1 MTTPAGWYDDGS
13 GRQRWWDG
21 AQWTEHF
28 APLADD
34 APAAETTGSD
44 ATGSDTTGSD
54 VTGSDAGA
62 VETAAAAR
70 DEAPHDAAAA
80 ETADA
85 IGSVAAVE
93 SQSWNTPAPTDADD
107 VEATSDAASAD
118 AGSADA
124 APAYGSDTTPA
135 YDATPAHD
143 AAPAYDD
150 TNPESGS
157 DAGEPAATW
166 PPTDTTAAAGI
177 DADSGTEVRNE
188 NAPQW
193 PDQGFAAPGATAAT
207 TPPSDPGSPYGHPAP
222 SYPGAGASY
231 PGAAA
236 PEQPQQYQGAP
247 GYPQTTPGYPQTTP
261 GYPQTTPGY
270 PGASAYAPPGP
281 AYGAGG
287 GYPAAYGSP
296 APVEPPRL
304 SIVGVVGLAIAG
316 LGTILSCIPATF
328 VFGWI
333 LLAAGFI
340 VSLISIFLKGKKWP
354 GIAGLILSVVGTILA
369 VVVAIVFVTSSVAQA
384 VRDLPTTPPSSDS
397 DTGTD
402 PGTDEG
408 TDPGTDGGTG
418 PTDVV
423 QGEIGSPLTITQ
435 MSGTS
440 EVTVNSA
447 TWATEDGSSIPSTNG
462 GYVIL
467 DVTFTGVSGTS
478 YVNPFYFALT
488 TAEGTEGTYD
498 YYVDGI
504 VAEELAEGDTV
515 SGKITFDVA
524 KSTAYRITFTDELLQ
539 DVASIPFT
547 ASEG

>member
-21 AQWTEHF
+21 TQWTEHF
-28 APLADD
+28 APLAAE
-34 APAAETTGSD
+34 APAADTS
-44 ATGSDTTGSD
+44 GSDTTGTD
-54 VTGSDAGA
+54 VTGGDVTGTDVTGTDAGA

-93 SQSWNTPAPTDADD
+93 SQSWNTPAPNDGADAGTASAADAD
-107 VEATSDAASAD
+107 SASAD
-118 AGSADA
+118 AGSAYA
-124 APAYGSDTTPA
+124 SPAY
-135 YDATPAHD
+135 
-143 AAPAYDD
+143 
-150 TNPESGS
+150 GS

-166 PPTDTTAAAGI
+166 PPTDTDTSDNAANNGVEAP
-177 DADSGTEVRNE
+177 SE

-207 TPPSDPGSPYGHPAP
+207 TPLSDTGSPYGHPAP

-236 PEQPQQYQGAP
+236 PEQPQQYQSAP
-247 GYPQTTPGYPQTTP
+247 GYPQTTPGYT
-261 GYPQTTPGY
+261 QTTPGY
-270 PGASAYAPPGP
+270 PGASAYAPPGQ

-287 GYPAAYGSP
+287 GYPAPYGSP

-369 VVVAIVFVTSSVAQA
+369 VVVAIVLVTSSVAQV
-384 VRDLPTTPPSSDS
+384 VRDLPTAPPSSDS
-397 DTGTD
+397 DT
-402 PGTDEG
+402 GTDEG

-418 PTDVV
+418 PIDVV

-447 TWATEDGSSIPSTNG
+447 TWATDDGSSIPSTNG

-539 DVASIPFT
+539 DVASIAFT
-547 ASEG
+547 PSEG

>member
-21 AQWTEHF
+21 TQWTEHF
-28 APLADD
+28 APLAAE
-34 APAAETTGSD
+34 APAADTS
-44 ATGSDTTGSD
+44 GSDTTGTD
-54 VTGSDAGA
+54 VTGGDVTGTDVTGTDAGA

-93 SQSWNTPAPTDADD
+93 SQSWNTPAPNDGADAGT
-107 VEATSDAASAD
+107 ASSDD
-118 AGSADA
+118 AGSAAAGSAFADADSAYA
-124 APAYGSDTTPA
+124 APAY
-135 YDATPAHD
+135 
-143 AAPAYDD
+143 
-150 TNPESGS
+150 GS

-166 PPTDTTAAAGI
+166 PPTDAAAT
-177 DADSGTEVRNE
+177 DTDTSDNAADNGVEAPSE

-207 TPPSDPGSPYGHPAP
+207 TPLSDTGSPYGHPAP

-236 PEQPQQYQGAP
+236 PEQPQQYQSA
-247 GYPQTTPGYPQTTP
+247 PGYPQTTP

-270 PGASAYAPPGP
+270 PGASAYAPPGQ

-287 GYPAAYGSP
+287 GYPAPYGSP

-369 VVVAIVFVTSSVAQA
+369 VVVAIVFVTSSVAQV
-384 VRDLPTTPPSSDS
+384 VRDLPTAPPSSDS

-408 TDPGTDGGTG
+408 TDPGIDGGTG

-447 TWATEDGSSIPSTNG
+447 TWATDDGSSIPSTNG

-539 DVASIPFT
+539 DVASIAFT
-547 ASEG
+547 PSEG